1 MEGEGV
7 HYVLQFLFDSVVKA
21 SVGNVAFN
29 HVVEQLQMWGE
40 DTYRIPERISS
51 PFSSSTVKRRNWVR
65 LTMELSVAS
74 NRLNDSLRYSNVH
87 STPIK
92 SPKASS

>member
-1 MEGEGV
+1 MKGEGV

-74 NRLNDSLRYSNVH
+74 NRLNDSL
-87 STPIK
+87 IQ
-92 SPKASS
+92 